1 MKKTLCFILAALM
14 LLCFVSCGNTNTVN
28 ISGDEGEEE
37 LDYTFEVN
45 NATFEYEITELNT
58 IRIIGYTGSYDI
70 HTVEIPAEME
80 GIVVAEIGPKAFYY
94 ANNISAVTIPDSV
107 HTIGDWAF
115 AGCTYLADIKIPAS
129 VTTIGE
135 GAFYKCVGLK
145 AQTLPEALT
154 AISANLFYGCTALE
168 SIDIPAAVTE
178 LGDCAFW
185 GCTAL
190 AKVNGMEGV
199 ATVGEYVFHECTK
212 LGAIVI
218 PR

>member
-14 LLCFVSCGNTNTVN
+14 LLCFVSCGKNNAVN
-28 ISGDEGEEE
+28 ISGDEKKED

-45 NATFEYEITELNT
+45 NAVFEYEITELNT

-70 HTVEIPAEME
+70 HAVEIPAEME
-80 GIVVAEIGPKAFYY
+80 GIVVAEIGAKAFYY
-94 ANNISAVTIPDSV
+94 ANNISSITIPDSV

-129 VTTIGE
+129 VTAIGE
-135 GAFYKCVGLK
+135 GAFYKCVALK
-145 AQTLPEALT
+145 GQTLPEALT
-154 AISANLFYGCTALE
+154 AISANLFYECTALE

-178 LGDCAFW
+178 IGDSAFW

-190 AKVNGMEGV
+190 REVKGMEGV
-199 ATVGEYVFHECTK
+199 ATVGEYVFHGCEK
-212 LGAIVI
+212 LGDIVI